1 VLRRILPLSLA
12 LLLAWPALAF
22 AAPSVKDLVTR
33 AVQAVH
39 TQCYEARMRFLSQMD
54 GGTEQVVR
62 VYHVAPDLFRVEP
75 LINGEPGQLAYIE
88 NAEELVRITLGKNLV
103 EQMPQRQF
111 SLNDSLTVTFL
122 RMLSERAGT
131 TVLNGMVGS
140 YSVYVLRQ
148 DSAKNAPYTITVGV
162 DQKTTFP
169 VFLSVRDER
178 GRTRVYYEMEAI
190 EYVTPH
196 QLRDELF
203 NPPKSATHQ
212 KMPAPRAPSAK
223 GPSATQTSEAYSVP
237 DEVRKN
243 LPLYPNWL
251 PKGYRLEAI
260 SVLRYTPSGSNNPAT
275 VFQLEAFGPNNDLIS
290 IFQTKSSG
298 VDIKVSDTCNEPD
311 CGFAMRER
319 DGWIIT
325 VIGQNGMNV
334 LLKIADAMGG
344 NEHRVLQLLRQTSE
358 RDRILDQFD
367 AD

>member
-1 VLRRILPLSLA
+1 VLRRIVPLSLA
-12 LLLAWPALAF
+12 LMLACPALAY
-22 AAPSVKDLVTR
+22 AGPSVKTLVDR

-62 VYHVAPDLFRVEP
+62 VYHVAPDLYRVEP
-75 LINGEPGQLAYIE
+75 LFNGEPGSLAYIE

-111 SLNDSLTVTFL
+111 SLNDSLTITFL

-140 YSVYVLRQ
+140 YNVFVLRQ
-148 DSAKNAPYTITVGV
+148 DSAKGAPYTITVGV

-169 VFLSVRDER
+169 VFLNVRDEK

-190 EYVTPH
+190 EYVKPH
-196 QLRDELF
+196 QLRDSLF
-203 NPPKSATHQ
+203 TAPQSAANQ
-212 KMPAPRAPSAK
+212 KMPAPRSPSLKAAR
-223 GPSATQTSEAYSVP
+223 STQPDSSYKVP
-237 DEVRKN
+237 DDVRKN

-260 SVLRYTPSGSNNPAT
+260 SVLHYTPSGASEPAM

-298 VDIKVSDTCNEPD
+298 VNIKVSDTCNEPG
-311 CGFAMRER
+311 CGFAMREHG
-319 DGWIIT
+319 DWIIT
-325 VIGQNGMNV
+325 VIGQSDMQV
-334 LLKIADAMGG
+334 LLKIADAMDG

-358 RDRILDQFD
+358 RDRILQQFA